1 MGLEGVRSFSSNPL
15 FGLHLGG
22 MPSDRYV
29 MAMDSFTFPLG
40 RGWMKSHLV
49 LLRTLLAEAGS
60 RCCTSTSLDWK
71 TIEARVKD
79 EGLSFLTITL
89 PQFGKDLL
97 RALDQGVVDSTV
109 FVGYSKTGCL
119 PRLFSGF
126 TSQVFDRKSGC
137 LLEGPSLDAI
147 HCILQ
152 LTQLMGKVELPC
164 SDARIKAAFE
174 GYLECE
180 NNVKENDA
188 TLVPELLHRFE
199 RMALLAWGDI
209 MAVIDKIIFDGD
221 ILPRHGPGA
230 TADRVSGNRKY
241 DQQQWTHR
249 LEQIFPSGDYL
260 FPSWSHFCDHEGTVD
275 IVDPGSEIPVRVIT
289 VPKTLKTPRIIAVE
303 PVYMQYAQQGILRE
317 LVSRIS
323 GDDTLGNLV
332 GFLDQTPNQRLAQE
346 GSQYGRL
353 ATLDL
358 SEASDRVSNQLV
370 KSMTR
375 HFPWFSMALE
385 ATRSTHA
392 DVPGYGVIP
401 LAKFASMGSA
411 LCFPIE
417 AMVFLTIIL
426 LGVEEELKHPLSK
439 RELRSLIG
447 KVRVYGDDII
457 VPVEYVHTVVRLLT
471 AFGLKVNDA
480 KSFWTGK
487 FRESCG
493 KEYYDGFDVS
503 IVKLRRMFPTQRQHA
518 QEMISLVSFRNQ
530 LYKAGWWET
539 CKYLDDYIRG
549 LIPFPVVAETSPA
562 LGRHSFLGYETQK
575 ECPHLQRPL
584 VRAFKARG
592 VIPKSNL
599 DGYGAL
605 LKFFLSAE
613 AADRYGDPDGLSW
626 LFAPK
631 VDEDHLERA
640 GRPRVVDIKLGWVP
654 SY

>member
-1 MGLEGVRSFSSNPL
+1 
-15 FGLHLGG
+15 
-22 MPSDRYV
+22 
-29 MAMDSFTFPLG
+29 
-40 RGWMKSHLV
+40 MKSHLV
-49 LLRTLLAEAGS
+49 LLRMLLDESGS
-60 RCCTSTSLDWK
+60 RCCTSTSKDWK
-71 TIEARVKD
+71 TISARVKD

-97 RALDQGVVDSTV
+97 RALDQGVVDSTT
-109 FVGYSKTGCL
+109 FVGYSKVGRL

-126 TSQVFDRKSGC
+126 TSQIFDTYSGC
-137 LLEGPSLDAI
+137 LLDEPSIDAI

-164 SDARIKAAFE
+164 SDARVKAAFDK
-174 GYLECE
+174 YIECE
-180 NNVKENDA
+180 NDVKENDA
-188 TLVPELLHRFE
+188 TLIPEFLHRFE
-199 RMALLAWGDI
+199 RIALLAWGDI
-209 MAVIDKIIFDGD
+209 MAVLDKTVYNSD

-230 TADRVSGNRKY
+230 TADRIKGNRKY
-241 DQQQWTHR
+241 DQTLWTHR
-249 LEQIFPSGDYL
+249 LDQIFPAGEYL
-260 FPSWSHFCDHEGTVD
+260 FPSWSHFCDHEAALN

-303 PVYMQYAQQGILRE
+303 PLCMQYAQQGVLRE

-323 GDDTLGNLV
+323 GCDTLGNLV
-332 GFLDQTPNQRLAQE
+332 GFLDQSPNRKLAQE

-358 SEASDRVSNQLV
+358 SEASDRVSNRLV
-370 KSMTR
+370 ISLAK
-375 HFPWFSMALE
+375 HFPWFSMAL
-385 ATRSTHA
+385 ANTRSTHA
-392 DVPGYGVIP
+392 DVPGYGITP

-417 AMVFLTIIL
+417 AMVFLTIVLI
-426 LGVEEELKHPLSK
+426 GIEDGLKHPLTQQDIK
-439 RELRSLIG
+439 ALKG
-447 KVRVYGDDII
+447 KVRIYGDDII
-457 VPVEYVHTVVRLLT
+457 VPVEYVPFVVDQLEN
-471 AFGLKVNDA
+471 FGLKVNQD

-503 IVKLRRMFPTQRQHA
+503 IVKLRRMFPTQRQHV
-518 QEMISLVSFRNQ
+518 QEIISLVSFRNQ

-539 CKYLDDYIRG
+539 CKYLDSYIEK

-562 LGRHSFLGYETQK
+562 LGRHSFLGYTSER

-584 VRAFKARG
+584 VKAFKVRT
-592 VIPKSNL
+592 IKPKSNL
-599 DGYGAL
+599 EGYGAL

-613 AADRYGDPDGLSW
+613 STDRYETSIFDVRW
-626 LFAPK
+626 MFAPD
-631 VDEDHLERA
+631 VDKDHLERA
-640 GRPRVVDIKLGWVP
+640 GRPRAVNIKLGWVP